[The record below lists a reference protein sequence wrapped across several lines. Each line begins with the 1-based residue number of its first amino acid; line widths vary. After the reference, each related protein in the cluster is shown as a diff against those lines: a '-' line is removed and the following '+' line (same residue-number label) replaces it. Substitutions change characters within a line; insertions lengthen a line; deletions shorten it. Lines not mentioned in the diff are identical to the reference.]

1 MKHDTCPFYGQA
13 ETTTFEAI
21 QGYLDDGTAKLKTD
35 CSTALL
41 SLVVDG
47 LIASDFTKERIRES
61 VREYRRRNR
70 I

>member
-1 MKHDTCPFYGQA
+1 M
-13 ETTTFEAI
+13 
-21 QGYLDDGTAKLKTD
+21 DDGTAKLKTD